1 VLLKNIKEVSSVKEL
16 AELLIVQ
23 NNCMLPSVPEVAT
36 VLKLFLTIP
45 VTSATAER
53 LFSKLKLIKSYLR
66 STMAQQRLSDLSVL
80 SIENEK
86 IRSLDIN
93 MLVDKF
99 AEKNARRS
107 QKFK

>member
-1 VLLKNIKEVSSVKEL
+1 
-16 AELLIVQ
+16 
-23 NNCMLPSVPEVAT
+23 MLPSVPEVAT

>member
-1 VLLKNIKEVSSVKEL
+1 
-16 AELLIVQ
+16 
-23 NNCMLPSVPEVAT
+23 
-36 VLKLFLTIP
+36 
-45 VTSATAER
+45 
-53 LFSKLKLIKSYLR
+53 
-66 STMAQQRLSDLSVL
+66 MAQQRLSDLSVL

-107 QKFK
+107 QRFK